1 MFHDAFLMMKMNSG
15 VNEGM
20 QGFMTRDALVLV
32 PGAVDERDGPAGVSQ
47 STGTQTTP
55 QPPSEPQHPRL
66 QQQPNR
72 EQHEH
77 QQQEEEEQKQQ
88 IAPQQQQSQKQQ
100 QEQEQPQ
107 QQSQQQQQQ
116 QENGTE
122 FGAKPLR
129 KRPRR
134 TFHRSSA
141 AEVFLEQQQQQQQ
154 QQGAC
159 DDADMANDDAD
170 GGAYGGAGGS
180 GFGLG
185 PRLARESWFQP
196 KWVPGP
202 LFAVRD
208 VLSAFPATQPA
219 TEQENPA
226 LVRAEAD
233 PRFDLE
239 DLRALSYDEYVETVI
254 SSVLVCFVLPF
265 LTLTLHIRIL
275 IYNSTH
281 TTQAGGETREQIRDK
296 YIGANMTEE
305 RRRELGLIAESE
317 LSHTVAVQA
326 SRPVGSSARF
336 LAFKMAAL
344 ESELAIVREG
354 GREYLEQSETS
365 NGTSNSTSTT
375 TTTAATAAAAA
386 AAAATGGEETE
397 RPGRR
402 RAKGRETKQAR
413 SYQRITSILKDESYF
428 GPTEPASTVEMMSA
442 ARAKLVYQ
450 DPSPDV
456 VADARLAALFDRQHV
471 PDLVGEKENEIVLRV
486 TFYSKRFAKDQE
498 YLVLGSQPLV
508 VLRDAISCA
517 VDGMMIASER
527 QQRSPAVVAQEK
539 DSVPP
544 SENPTEEN
552 EQQQEQQE
560 KHEQQQ
566 QQQQSEETSK
576 VGTGGGHAA
585 FFKSA
590 SFLIE
595 NVFYNDT
602 RDAANAD
609 YSAPILE
616 WAEERRKD
624 LRIKCAEED
633 ALLSAQHSVLGPYR
647 VEDMARVRFDQ
658 LLVRIGS
665 VYAFLHQADCE
676 HRFMISD
683 VRLLGPGEDHDRSN
697 YPLLLTRSRIT
708 RSRCDICAAL
718 VASKV
723 TCNDA
728 QAPCSP
734 CHWCQHCYDA
744 FHYNADGTPT
754 YTDFQVLPYVYD
766 TK

>member
-1 MFHDAFLMMKMNSG
+1 M
-15 VNEGM
+15 
-20 QGFMTRDALVLV
+20 
-32 PGAVDERDGPAGVSQ
+32 
-47 STGTQTTP
+47 
-55 QPPSEPQHPRL
+55 
-66 QQQPNR
+66 
-72 EQHEH
+72 
-77 QQQEEEEQKQQ
+77 
-88 IAPQQQQSQKQQ
+88 
-100 QEQEQPQ
+100 
-107 QQSQQQQQQ
+107 
-116 QENGTE
+116 
-122 FGAKPLR
+122 
-129 KRPRR
+129 
-134 TFHRSSA
+134 
-141 AEVFLEQQQQQQQ
+141 
-154 QQGAC
+154 
-159 DDADMANDDAD
+159 
-170 GGAYGGAGGS
+170 
-180 GFGLG
+180 
-185 PRLARESWFQP
+185 
-196 KWVPGP
+196 
-202 LFAVRD
+202 
-208 VLSAFPATQPA
+208 
-219 TEQENPA
+219 
-226 LVRAEAD
+226 
-233 PRFDLE
+233 
-239 DLRALSYDEYVETVI
+239 
-254 SSVLVCFVLPF
+254 
-265 LTLTLHIRIL
+265 
-275 IYNSTH
+275 
-281 TTQAGGETREQIRDK
+281 
-296 YIGANMTEE
+296 
-305 RRRELGLIAESE
+305 
-317 LSHTVAVQA
+317 QA
-326 SRPVGSSARF
+326 SRPVGSAARF

-354 GREYLEQSETS
+354 GREFIEQNDAPTQQPSQPQPPEPS
-365 NGTSNSTSTT
+365 NNNSNNSNNNNNNTEAGT
-375 TTTAATAAAAA
+375 
-386 AAAATGGEETE
+386 GRRGEETE

-471 PDLVGEKENEIVLRV
+471 PDLVGEKDNEIVLRV

-527 QQRSPAVVAQEK
+527 QQRSLAAAASAGAQKDPHPA
-539 DSVPP
+539 VPP
-544 SENPTEEN
+544 SGGNASAAATGTDTAAARAPAETGASADDAAATSTPTTTTTTTTEGGKQHGEPG
-552 EQQQEQQE
+552 
-560 KHEQQQ
+560 K
-566 QQQQSEETSK
+566 
-576 VGTGGGHAA
+576 TGARGRGQAA

-624 LRIKCAEED
+624 LRIKCPEED

-718 VASKV
+718 VASQV

>member
-1 MFHDAFLMMKMNSG
+1 
-15 VNEGM
+15 
-20 QGFMTRDALVLV
+20 
-32 PGAVDERDGPAGVSQ
+32 
-47 STGTQTTP
+47 
-55 QPPSEPQHPRL
+55 
-66 QQQPNR
+66 
-72 EQHEH
+72 
-77 QQQEEEEQKQQ
+77 
-88 IAPQQQQSQKQQ
+88 
-100 QEQEQPQ
+100 
-107 QQSQQQQQQ
+107 
-116 QENGTE
+116 
-122 FGAKPLR
+122 
-129 KRPRR
+129 
-134 TFHRSSA
+134 
-141 AEVFLEQQQQQQQ
+141 
-154 QQGAC
+154 
-159 DDADMANDDAD
+159 
-170 GGAYGGAGGS
+170 
-180 GFGLG
+180 
-185 PRLARESWFQP
+185 
-196 KWVPGP
+196 
-202 LFAVRD
+202 
-208 VLSAFPATQPA
+208 
-219 TEQENPA
+219 
-226 LVRAEAD
+226 
-233 PRFDLE
+233 
-239 DLRALSYDEYVETVI
+239 
-254 SSVLVCFVLPF
+254 
-265 LTLTLHIRIL
+265 
-275 IYNSTH
+275 
-281 TTQAGGETREQIRDK
+281 
-296 YIGANMTEE
+296 MTEE

-326 SRPVGSSARF
+326 SRPVGSAERF
-336 LAFKMAAL
+336 LSFKMAAL

-354 GREYLEQSETS
+354 GREFLEQNDVPPTQSSSSSSSSGGTGAGAAHSEE
-365 NGTSNSTSTT
+365 
-375 TTTAATAAAAA
+375 A
-386 AAAATGGEETE
+386 E

-428 GPTEPASTVEMMSA
+428 GPTEPASTMEMMSA

-456 VADARLAALFDRQHV
+456 VADARLAALFDKQHV

-527 QQRSPAVVAQEK
+527 QQRSGIAAAASVEASAPKAPPADSASTAHEGSNATATTAATTTTEGEKQETQR
-539 DSVPP
+539 
-544 SENPTEEN
+544 TET
-552 EQQQEQQE
+552 
-560 KHEQQQ
+560 HR
-566 QQQQSEETSK
+566 
-576 VGTGGGHAA
+576 GGSA

-616 WAEERRKD
+616 WAEERRKE
-624 LRIKCAEED
+624 LRIKCPEED

-647 VEDMARVRFDQ
+647 VDDMARVRFDQ

-744 FHYNADGTPT
+744 FHFNVDGTPT